1 MERDI
6 WCFRRNSWLTAI
18 SSFSSSSSTMELP
31 IVDRSHR
38 AGSIHR
44 QITTL
49 TLFSNV
55 TSLTAFAYCIP
66 LGGKKT
72 MIFTPCVSILTLLH
86 HFILLLERRRC
97 CICMILGHYHPVFN
111 RSLYST
117 QCRHLSDIQYHRHL
131 PWLCSL
137 GSLDSLGWHYLQCLP
152 LSLEYRY
159 NMKLGVENLYSW
171 LSK

>member
-1 MERDI
+1 
-6 WCFRRNSWLTAI
+6 
-18 SSFSSSSSTMELP
+18 MELP

-97 CICMILGHYHPVFN
+97 CILPPSFRHSISSTPSLIMFAWILGFTWLALSTVLASILGISIQHEAGRRELVF
-111 RSLYST
+111 LA
-117 QCRHLSDIQYHRHL
+117 IEV
-131 PWLCSL
+131 
-137 GSLDSLGWHYLQCLP
+137 G
-152 LSLEYRY
+152 LSLLEAILLFALAMRCLRERELDCGAE
-159 NMKLGVENLYSW
+159 KEFVVSQE
-171 LSK
+171 